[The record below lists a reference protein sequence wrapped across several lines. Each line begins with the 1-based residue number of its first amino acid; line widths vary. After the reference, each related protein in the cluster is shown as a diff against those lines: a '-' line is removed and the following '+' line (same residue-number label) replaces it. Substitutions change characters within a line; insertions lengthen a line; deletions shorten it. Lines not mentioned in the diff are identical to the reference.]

1 MPATVLQVADGLKA
15 RLATV
20 SGLRTFSYQPE
31 QVNPPVA
38 FPVLESID
46 YHKAFGGGNVQM
58 RFTIIVIVG
67 RYLDRVAHANLDG
80 FLSFDGA
87 TSLRAAIEGDRTLG
101 GVAQTLVMDSSL
113 SIGAL
118 PVAEAEFLQ
127 VSFSVLV
134 HA

>member
-1 MPATVLQVADGLKA
+1 MPATVSQVADGLKA

-20 SGLRTFSYQPE
+20 TGLRTFAYQPE

-38 FPVLESID
+38 FPVLDSID
-46 YHKAFGGGNVQM
+46 YHRAFGGGDVQM

-67 RYLDRVAHANLDG
+67 RYLDRVAHTNLDG
-80 FLSFDGA
+80 FLSFSGA

-101 GVAQTLVMDSSL
+101 GVASTLVMDSSL
-113 SIGAL
+113 SIGSLAI
-118 PVAEAEFLQ
+118 AEAEFLQ

>member
-1 MPATVLQVADGLKA
+1 MPATVSQVADGLKA

>member
-1 MPATVLQVADGLKA
+1 MPATVSQVADGLKA

-20 SGLRTFSYQPE
+20 TGLRTFSYQPE

-80 FLSFDGA
+80 FLSYDGA
-87 TSLRAAIEGDRTLG
+87 TSLRAAIEGDSTLG

>member
-1 MPATVLQVADGLKA
+1 MPATVSQVADGLKA
-15 RLATV
+15 RLATI
-20 SGLRTFSYQPE
+20 SGLRTFSFQPE

-46 YHKAFGGGNVQM
+46 YHKAFGGGDVRMQ
-58 RFTIIVIVG
+58 FTIIVIVG
-67 RYLDRVAHANLDG
+67 RYVDRVAHANLDG

-118 PVAEAEFLQ
+118 AVAEAEFLQ

>member
-1 MPATVLQVADGLKA
+1 VLD
-15 RLATV
+15 
-20 SGLRTFSYQPE
+20 
-31 QVNPPVA
+31 
-38 FPVLESID
+38 SID

>member
-1 MPATVLQVADGLKA
+1 MPATVSQVADGLKA

-38 FPVLESID
+38 FPVLESVE
-46 YHKAFGGGNVQM
+46 YHGAMRGGNVRM
-58 RFTIIVIVG
+58 RWQIFVVVG
-67 RYLDRVAHANLDG
+67 RYLDRVAHSNLDG
-80 FLSFDGA
+80 YLSYSGA
-87 TSLRAAIEGDRTLG
+87 TSLRAAIEGDQTLG
-101 GVAQTLVMDSSL
+101 GVAQSLVLDSGL

-118 PVAEAEFLQ
+118 SVAEADYLQ
-127 VSFSVLV
+127 VQCSVLV

>member
-1 MPATVLQVADGLKA
+1 MPATVSQVADGLKA
-15 RLATV
+15 RLATI
-20 SGLRTFSYQPE
+20 SGLRTFSFQPE

-46 YHKAFGGGNVQM
+46 YHKAFGGGDVRM
-58 RFTIIVIVG
+58 SFTIIVIVG
-67 RYLDRVAHANLDG
+67 RYVDRVAHANLDG

-101 GVAQTLVMDSSL
+101 GVAQTLIMDSSL

-118 PVAEAEFLQ
+118 AVAEAEFLQ

>member
-1 MPATVLQVADGLKA
+1 MPATVSQVADGLKA

-20 SGLRTFSYQPE
+20 TGLRTFSYQPE

>member
-1 MPATVLQVADGLKA
+1 MPATVSQVADGLKA

-20 SGLRTFSYQPE
+20 TGLRTFSYQPE

-38 FPVLESID
+38 FPVLDSID

>member
-1 MPATVLQVADGLKA
+1 MPATVSQVADGLKA

-20 SGLRTFSYQPE
+20 TGLRTFSYQPE

-38 FPVLESID
+38 LPVLESID

-80 FLSFDGA
+80 FLSYDGA
-87 TSLRAAIEGDRTLG
+87 TSLRVAIEGDRTLG

>member
-1 MPATVLQVADGLKA
+1 MPATVSQVANGLKD

-20 SGLRTFSYQPE
+20 TGLRTFSYQPE

-38 FPVLESID
+38 FPVLESVE
-46 YHKAFGGGNVQM
+46 YHGAMRGGNVRM
-58 RFTIIVIVG
+58 RWTVIVVVG

-80 FLSFDGA
+80 YLSYDGA
-87 TSLRAAIEGDRTLG
+87 TSLRAAVEGDRTLG
-101 GVAQTLVMDSSL
+101 GVAQTLILDSSM
-113 SIGAL
+113 SIGSLAI
-118 PVAEAEFLQ
+118 AEAEYLQ